1 MGNCTSRKVR
11 VAKVTTHTSAE
22 ASRSCET
29 IGTESAQS
37 NHSKNQQVDH
47 ENPVAF
53 YTEQPCPLIV
63 NSLGKL
69 VDNHQSHLLE
79 TTEGLSSK
87 LKKVPQSL
95 TAPFKGLEK
104 RENVVLGSNNLG
116 SSCSTADLGNSVLGK
131 SGDKSNRMKDSG
143 ANLSSK
149 HTDHDN
155 QTNQHTSDGCKNMEG
170 KSVKAKKTVVDAH
183 KNTFWTVDSLRND
196 KDKSEAHGDSNRDI
210 LNGFTPGGDKEEVTL
225 QLDHRASNEL
235 LPRSMATN
243 VPQLPTLQN
252 DVVDTVMPY
261 SPNDGCEE
269 LFSCP
274 GIKNISSV
282 RERSV
287 DSINISSSSH
297 DTIEASESSERFR
310 ECQKASSCR
319 RRKTVK
325 MAMASSSSEES
336 GEDTVSENESLEY
349 VLACRSYLSKAQKK
363 RVMKLIQEI
372 QPEFT
377 IFISIMRRNNVQP
390 PGPFLGITK
399 EYAIAHF
406 PDKTTN
412 VTLETPGK
420 SKKWH
425 PKFYKRDESRKNMLM
440 GRWLDFVRDNHVQEG
455 DICLLLP
462 TKDEIRYTFMIY
474 VLHETTHSGGGAGFQ
489 RIGPCPGSSSAKMAL
504 EIHTE
509 EEPTAGEHVSSES
522 DMQEISHEPLES
534 GDSDDPFEPPYFV
547 PCRNPLSRSQKR
559 ILEER
564 VRAIRSEVPICVAVM
579 KNNNIG
585 VAQRWMLEL
594 CSRFA
599 SVYLPTMG
607 QTILLQCE
615 GKTWEAKMMFHNGRR
630 WFLNG
635 GWPNFARGNDLRVG
649 DMCLFE
655 LKTKESKL
663 TMAVHIIRKE
673 QF

>member
-1 MGNCTSRKVR
+1 MNTVCEVCGDIGYRQLLLCCRDCKRCAVHQYCLDKVVFDASLIKWFCHECLQRHGEVICISSQEVSSERPPSHAHFRSPVHQLVTKSVESVRDAEPWRNGKNESFATKYTSLNRIYSSVKKHNKKKSLMKPMGNCTSRKVR
-11 VAKVTTHTSAE
+11 IAKVTTHTSAE
-22 ASRSCET
+22 ASCSCES

-37 NHSKNQQVDH
+37 NHGKNQQVDH
-47 ENPVAF
+47 ENPVA
-53 YTEQPCPLIV
+53 
-63 NSLGKL
+63 
-69 VDNHQSHLLE
+69 
-79 TTEGLSSK
+79 
-87 LKKVPQSL
+87 
-95 TAPFKGLEK
+95 
-104 RENVVLGSNNLG
+104 
-116 SSCSTADLGNSVLGK
+116 
-131 SGDKSNRMKDSG
+131 
-143 ANLSSK
+143 
-149 HTDHDN
+149 
-155 QTNQHTSDGCKNMEG
+155 
-170 KSVKAKKTVVDAH
+170 
-183 KNTFWTVDSLRND
+183 
-196 KDKSEAHGDSNRDI
+196 
-210 LNGFTPGGDKEEVTL
+210 
-225 QLDHRASNEL
+225 
-235 LPRSMATN
+235 
-243 VPQLPTLQN
+243 
-252 DVVDTVMPY
+252 
-261 SPNDGCEE
+261 
-269 LFSCP
+269 
-274 GIKNISSV
+274 SV

-287 DSINISSSSH
+287 DPISISCSSH
-297 DTIEASESSERFR
+297 DTIAASESSERST

-319 RRKTVK
+319 HRKTVK
-325 MAMASSSSEES
+325 MATVSSSSEES
-336 GEDTVSENESLEY
+336 GENTISKNVSLKY
-349 VLACRSYLSKAQKK
+349 VLAYRSYLSKAQNK

-377 IFISIMRRNNVQP
+377 IFISIMRRNNVAP

-399 EYAIAHF
+399 EYAVAHF

-440 GRWLDFVRDNHVQEG
+440 GQWLDFVRDNHVQEG

-489 RIGPCPGSSSAKMAL
+489 RIGPCPGSSSAKMAS
-504 EIHTE
+504 EIHIE
-509 EEPTAGEHVSSES
+509 EEPTTGEHVSLES

-534 GDSDDPFEPPYFV
+534 RDSDDPFERPPYYV

-559 ILEER
+559 IVEER
-564 VRAIRSEVPICVAVM
+564 VRAIRSEIPICVAVM

-594 CSRFA
+594 CSGFA

-635 GWPNFARGNDLRVG
+635 GWPNFARGNSLRVG

-655 LKTKESKL
+655 LKAKESKL